1 MKKLTLL
8 LFLTALCHTGWSQ
21 KTQLTFDVSASYQP
35 DNYFFP
41 FYEKMGLEARET
53 FNLSPVYN
61 AELGIRDFIGSS
73 SWFYEANLIFN
84 YIQIHKPS
92 TQFKFPDEIDP
103 YYGFVL
109 ETNYEGKSM
118 EFWERYYSG
127 GFSAGVGYR
136 WQSKNRKKSIAI
148 PVGVKSYYTFGR
160 KKIAYVGDEKSSG
173 KINKNI
179 GSDDKFEDWL
189 YYGLYLSPSYE
200 FALTKKRTPWS
211 FAVFADANVLWDN
224 IDIERPIFLFGGGLG
239 VRYQLGM
246 R

>member
-41 FYEKMGLEARET
+41 FHKQMGLEARET

-73 SWFYEANLIFN
+73 SWFYEGNLIVN
-84 YIQIHKPS
+84 YTQIHMPS
-92 TQFKFPDEIDP
+92 GQFKFPDEIDP

-136 WQSKNRKKSIAI
+136 WQSKNRKKSIVI

-200 FALTKKRTPWS
+200 FGLTKKRTPWS

>member
-8 LFLTALCHTGWSQ
+8 LFLTALYHTGWSQ

-41 FYEKMGLEARET
+41 FYEKMGLAPRET
-53 FNLSPVYN
+53 YNLSPVYN

-73 SWFYEANLIFN
+73 SWFYEANFIFN
-84 YIQIHKPS
+84 YIELHAEEIPLS
-92 TQFKFPDEIDP
+92 FPNEIDP
-103 YYGFVL
+103 YYGFVFQTGTTRPFGEL
-109 ETNYEGKSM
+109 
-118 EFWERYYSG
+118 WERYYSG
-127 GFSAGVGYR
+127 GLSAGMGYR
-136 WQSKNRKKSIAI
+136 WQSKNRKKSIVI

-189 YYGLYLSPSYE
+189 YYGLYLSPSFE

-224 IDIERPIFLFGGGLG
+224 IDVERPIFLFGGGLG